1 MDEVCICIV
10 NYNNGPM
17 TIQCIQSVFKQTFD
31 HYKIIIIDNASTDR
45 SVSKIRSFLQNSNYP
60 FSEIAYSN
68 QTFSRTDSFSK
79 VMIIQADINGGYSF
93 GNNVAIQYA
102 RKISAFTH
110 LLIINNDVQLEDH
123 FLEKMMTCFHHS
135 QSCLKSDKIAM
146 GATEFRISGKVNHRG
161 YHHLNLFTGLSL
173 SFPVFP
179 SFKYIVG
186 ACIFL
191 PMEAPLMDESFFL
204 YYDDAQYSKILKAS
218 GYLLKTCS
226 KAKYIHDISHTTRK
240 EKSMH
245 IHAFR
250 SMKLFYR
257 KHYPVYLPVVLI
269 IRTIANLI
277 MLRGRI
283 AFDLVKIICL
293 KKN

>member
-1 MDEVCICIV
+1 
-10 NYNNGPM
+10 M

-31 HYKIIIIDNASTDR
+31 GYKIIIIDNDSTDI
-45 SVSKIRSFLQNSNYP
+45 SVSEIITFLRSINHP
-60 FSEIAYSN
+60 FTEIAYSN
-68 QTFSRTDSFSK
+68 QTFSRTESFPK
-79 VMIIQADINGGYSF
+79 IMIIKADLNGGYSF

-123 FLEKMMTCFHHS
+123 FLEEMLKCFHHS
-135 QSCLKSDKIAM
+135 RSGLKSDKIAM
-146 GATEFRISGKVNHRG
+146 GATEFRISGKVNHWG
-161 YHHLNLFTGLSL
+161 YHYLNLFTGLSL

-186 ACIFL
+186 ACILL
-191 PMEAPLMDESFFL
+191 PVEAPLMDESFFL

-218 GYLLKTCS
+218 GYLLKTCA

-277 MLRGRI
+277 MLRGKI

-293 KKN
+293 KKNH